1 MTHEPTQPARAA
13 APAQPAQPAQPAS
26 GDRGASGGSRW
37 RWWSLA
43 ALAGTIAA
51 AVFLAA
57 AELVAL
63 LVARDGSPILAVGS
77 FVIDI
82 VPRWAKE
89 LAIELFGANDKLA
102 LLGGLGLAVLVA
114 AAISG
119 VLQFVRPPLGA
130 VALGLAGALSLAAIV
145 TRAGATP
152 FAWLPPVVGTAA
164 GVVVLHLLVS
174 RLRAWRDAVEAEA
187 VGRAAATGEAAAAA
201 AAAAASAAEAQW
213 APRASSPERPERAA
227 SAEEASATT
236 RSAAPPVTRAT
247 TTTTATAPADP
258 GERAKRGR
266 PAASVDRRGFFVL
279 AGLAAA
285 SALVVGVGSRVA
297 GAATSSITAIRKALK
312 LPAPKSTVKVPDGAE
327 LDIPGLTPL
336 YTPNADFYRVDT
348 ALTVPSVDPSTW
360 RLVVDGMVG
369 ERVELSFDDLV
380 AMGLD
385 EYSITLTCVSNEV
398 GGDLLGTAKW
408 LGVPVRDVLAMA
420 GPSAEADMVLSRS
433 VDGFTASTPLGS
445 LTDDGLDA
453 ILAVAMNGEPLPLEH
468 GFPVRMVV
476 PGLYGYVSA
485 TKWLTEL
492 KVTRFDA
499 DEAYWTPRGYSAKAP
514 IKLSSRI
521 DTPRLDKTVDAGT
534 TVIAG
539 VAWAQ
544 TVGIDRVEVKIDD
557 ADWQLATL
565 SNPVN
570 ADTWVQWFLEWEA
583 TSGTHNVTVRAT
595 DRDGNLQVEE
605 RAPIAPDGSTG
616 WQRRLIRVA

>member
-1 MTHEPTQPARAA
+1 MDHPAHQPER
-13 APAQPAQPAQPAS
+13 
-26 GDRGASGGSRW
+26 RSRPRL

-43 ALAGTIAA
+43 ALAGVISAG
-51 AVFLAA
+51 VFLAA
-57 AELVAL
+57 AELVAF
-63 LVARDGSPILAVGS
+63 LVARDGSPILAVGA

-82 VPRWAKE
+82 VPQWAKE

-114 AAISG
+114 ACVSG
-119 VLQFVRPPLGA
+119 ILQFVRPPLGA
-130 VALGLAGALSLAAIV
+130 AALGLAGALSLAAIV
-145 TRAGATP
+145 TRTGATA
-152 FAWLPPVVGTAA
+152 FAWLPPLVGTAA
-164 GVVVLHLLVS
+164 GIVVLVLLVR
-174 RLRAWRDAVEAEA
+174 RLRAWHDHATEVAT
-187 VGRAAATGEAAAAA
+187 AAATE
-201 AAAAASAAEAQW
+201 
-213 APRASSPERPERAA
+213 
-227 SAEEASATT
+227 
-236 RSAAPPVTRAT
+236 V
-247 TTTTATAPADP
+247 PADP
-258 GERAKRGR
+258 GERAKAGA

-279 AGLAAA
+279 AGIAAA

-297 GAATSSITAIRKALK
+297 GAATSSIAAIRRALK
-312 LPAPKSTVKVPDGAE
+312 LPAPNSTITVPDGAE
-327 LDIPGLTPL
+327 LDIPGVTPL

-348 ALTVPSVDPSTW
+348 ALTVPSVDPATW

-369 ERVELSFDDLV
+369 ERVELTFDDLL

-408 LGVPVRDVLAMA
+408 LGVPVRDVLAKA
-420 GPSAEADMVLSRS
+420 APNGDADMVLSRS
-433 VDGFTASTPLGS
+433 IDGFTASTPLAS

-499 DEAYWTPRGYSAKAP
+499 EEAYWTPRGYSAKAP

-521 DTPRLDKTVDAGT
+521 DTPRLDKAVEPGT
-534 TVIAG
+534 RMIAG

-544 TVGIDRVEVKIDD
+544 TVGIDSVEVKIDD
-557 ADWQLATL
+557 ADWQRATL

-583 TSGTHNVTVRAT
+583 TSGSHNVTVRAT
-595 DRDGNLQVEE
+595 DRDGNQQVEE

-616 WQRRLIRVA
+616 WQRRLVRVS